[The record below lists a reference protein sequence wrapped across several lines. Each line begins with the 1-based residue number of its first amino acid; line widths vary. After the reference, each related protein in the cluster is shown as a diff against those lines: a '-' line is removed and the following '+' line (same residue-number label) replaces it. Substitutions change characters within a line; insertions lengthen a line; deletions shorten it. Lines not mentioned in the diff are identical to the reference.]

1 MTKDLRLGL
10 WRQCCVSGGCEF
22 ANLFA
27 NGGVGLMVIILV
39 EVIGSKIILIL
50 DFGVRLG
57 FHGDAAGFSWY

>member
-1 MTKDLRLGL
+1 MEAMLC
-10 WRQCCVSGGCEF
+10 WWWVWF

-39 EVIGSKIILIL
+39 VVIGSKNLLIL

-57 FHGDAAGFSWY
+57 FRGSAAGFSRY